1 MDIQSLITWFITVI
15 ILAIVVFTVGYIMV
29 ILVWAFIK
37 TARDNKAPIH
47 ADEKVTP
54 DNE

>member
-1 MDIQSLITWFITVI
+1 MDTQSLITWVFTI
-15 ILAIVVFTVGYIMV
+15 ILIAIVIFSVGYIMV

>member
-1 MDIQSLITWFITVI
+1 MDIQSLITWFIAVI

-37 TARDNKAPIH
+37 TARDNRASE
-47 ADEKVTP
+47 EKGNP

>member
-1 MDIQSLITWFITVI
+1 MDTQSLITWVFTI
-15 ILAIVVFTVGYIMV
+15 ILIAIAVFSVGYIMV

-37 TARDNKAPIH
+37 TARDNKAIR